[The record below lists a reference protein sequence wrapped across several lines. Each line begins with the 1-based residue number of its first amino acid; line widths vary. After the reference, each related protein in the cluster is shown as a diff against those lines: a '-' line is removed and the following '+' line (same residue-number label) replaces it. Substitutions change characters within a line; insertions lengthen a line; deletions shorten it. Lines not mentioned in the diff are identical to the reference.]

1 MSIRQPASSRA
12 SFKVARPAG
21 RGQLR
26 NMSKEI
32 ENSVSLPIFGAD
44 AEDAWLFTEEK
55 LSEMR
60 AAAHKSATDAV
71 ARFLKSVENESSDSV
86 APSPG
91 KKAKKELDLITL
103 AEDLMLQVLK
113 LSLIYLIFQF

>member
-1 MSIRQPASSRA
+1 
-12 SFKVARPAG
+12 
-21 RGQLR
+21 
-26 NMSKEI
+26 MSKDV
-32 ENSVSLPIFGAD
+32 ENNVSLPIFGAD

-71 ARFLKSVENESSDSV
+71 ARFLKSIENESSDSV

-113 LSLIYLIFQF
+113 LSLVYDLSIPKSEQSIDIFPFSRTIICSFF